1 MDNKQLTKK
10 GANMSMIG
18 VKAKIN
24 EEYEIHIRDFER
36 VYKDVYGRKTNY
48 NPFMGYDSLG
58 QNFKK
63 PNAPLN
69 RSESVLYGTWK
80 VLKFI
85 EDLRPD
91 LKKNPIDR
99 GAYVN

>member
-1 MDNKQLTKK
+1 MQTIIFNSDCYL
-10 GANMSMIG
+10 
-18 VKAKIN
+18 KI
-24 EEYEIHIRDFER
+24 IRI
-36 VYKDVYGRKTNY
+36 V
-48 NPFMGYDSLG
+48 S
-58 QNFKK
+58 
-63 PNAPLN
+63 PLN

-99 GAYVN
+99 GFKSIR